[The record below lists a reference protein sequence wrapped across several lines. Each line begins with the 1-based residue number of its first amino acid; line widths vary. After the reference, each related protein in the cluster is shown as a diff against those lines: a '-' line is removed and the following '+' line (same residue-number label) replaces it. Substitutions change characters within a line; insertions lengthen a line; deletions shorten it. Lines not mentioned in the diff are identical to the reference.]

1 MSLRM
6 WTVALSAYQIEDTKC
21 KSPGCFKML
30 LLIDSQT
37 AILSVC
43 QQFVGVQCVHTLHTS
58 YRLYP
63 TFGVMWLAL
72 TRFFP
77 ACHYITFTWADSFA
91 PCCFHPYLSLQ
102 PLRHERVIQAILT
115 FVQDWLADLIDPC
128 DPLQAF
134 PTSSQDGCWFNRSL
148 RRILSCISQDK
159 RALIMKGKPRGFE
172 ASPPKQTSQHCWGG
186 RGVFNLALCQH

>member
-43 QQFVGVQCVHTLHTS
+43 QQFVGVQCVHTLHTDYS
-58 YRLYP
+58 LHLESCDWHSRAFSQPVIILPSRGQIPLHHVAFIP
-63 TFGVMWLAL
+63 TFLK
-72 TRFFP
+72 
-77 ACHYITFTWADSFA
+77 H
-91 PCCFHPYLSLQ
+91 SLQ

-115 FVQDWLADLIDPC
+115 FVQD
-128 DPLQAF
+128 
-134 PTSSQDGCWFNRSL
+134 
-148 RRILSCISQDK
+148 
-159 RALIMKGKPRGFE
+159 
-172 ASPPKQTSQHCWGG
+172 
-186 RGVFNLALCQH
+186 

>member
-1 MSLRM
+1 MSLRT
-6 WTVALSAYQIEDTKC
+6 WTVALPAYQIEDTKC

-43 QQFVGVQCVHTLHTS
+43 QQFVCVQCVHTLHTS

-77 ACHYITFTWADSFA
+77 ACLYITFTWADSFA
-91 PCCFHPYLSLQ
+91 PCCFHPYLSQTFSPTSQTWKGYPSHINFCTGLIGWPYRSVWPFAGFSHKLAGRVLLQ
-102 PLRHERVIQAILT
+102 PLPQENLILYLT
-115 FVQDWLADLIDPC
+115 
-128 DPLQAF
+128 
-134 PTSSQDGCWFNRSL
+134 G
-148 RRILSCISQDK
+148 
-159 RALIMKGKPRGFE
+159 
-172 ASPPKQTSQHCWGG
+172 
-186 RGVFNLALCQH
+186 